1 MKKWNFNSN
10 IGNNLFSW
18 NISFPEH
25 NTLARKDGAKTLGP
39 LNCSWKGQTVYELRI
54 RFNKF
59 SF

>member
-1 MKKWNFNSN
+1 MKKWNFNSYV
-10 IGNNLFSW
+10 GNNLFSW

-25 NTLARKDGAKTLGP
+25 NTLARTDRAKTSP
-39 LNCSWKGQTVYELRI
+39 LNFSWKGQTVYELRI